1 MQSLSSLT
9 MDATNCTETAGLRR
23 RHGAALL
30 AINPSSVIDGH
41 VAGRRRSLHS
51 ACSSWNAARARS
63 RRARAAFRDE
73 HAELEH
79 ALAQRAVDANAAKRA
94 HRAALDAAAA
104 EHATEGA
111 AAGRTWEFKTG
122 FNVQWTPAKEE

>member
-1 MQSLSSLT
+1 MRAQMKAQAVAKRELHG
-9 MDATNCTETAGLRR
+9 TALENVRR
-23 RHGAALL
+23 AHAKEIELLLADKGSTAAEAAL
-30 AINPSSVIDGH
+30 H
-41 VAGRRRSLHS
+41 K
-51 ACSSWNAARARS
+51 ARLE
-63 RRARAAFRDE
+63 RARAAFRDE